1 MALTEY
7 YNLDFDDIK
16 AELKT
21 FFESQDEFTDYNFS
35 GSGLSSLLDVLA
47 YATQY
52 QAFVVNQSVNDL
64 TLANAE
70 LDLQIKKLSNMLN
83 YLPNRKSAPFISV
96 DLQTDTFPIVIPAFS
111 TWSLGSLVLSN
122 VEAITLSD
130 ANTQTVNLYEGVPT
144 TEYFVSDGTDF
155 QEYEL
160 DYDSNIDNTYFEV
173 YVDTPDGSGG
183 YTEDTT
189 PWINVNTGQFE
200 LQENSYYLKYFEK
213 LIVKF
218 DNGNLFSIP
227 TLDQRVRV
235 EYLYTNGTTYNNS
248 SGTVLLTE
256 TGITNSEHLNI
267 ERTLNT
273 VSLTL
278 ASSTGFTVGGDITG
292 DSDNGNDG
300 VGIITAIS
308 GNIVTTSITTG
319 DFVVDNGVDN
329 VNPYVS
335 DETTITTIVENRD
348 LLSSGTD
355 EETNEEIKARAPL
368 FYTTQNRGVTEDDYN
383 IIVQKW
389 SQYATLDSAVVWGG
403 EKEFIDGSNQIIESP
418 ETTRDLGYIYV
429 TALGSDLDY
438 IDTIGTTTNWELL
451 EAHLEKYK
459 FLAIFFKFLDPT
471 FITVKPTVNVE
482 YQALVGVSVDIET
495 TINTY
500 LNTLQGFNNTFYL
513 QELNAYIQELA
524 NVEYHTTTYTTSY
537 TARHEDYKVV
547 RLNGAIDANSIASPA
562 TINGFTLAD
571 DGAGNMTWNSGTV
584 GSVNYTT
591 GFIIIDSS
599 LGGLAEGT
607 AYEVD
612 FDYADQ
618 NTFSLEKES
627 YLMFEDI
634 IYNLL

>member
-96 DLQTDTFPIVIPAFS
+96 DLQTDTFPITIPAFS
-111 TWSLGSLVLSN
+111 TWSLGSLVLAN
-122 VEAITLSD
+122 IDAITLSD

-160 DYDSNIDNTYFEV
+160 DYDANIDNTYFEV
-173 YVDTPDGSGG
+173 YVDTPDGGGG

-248 SGTVLLTE
+248 SGTVLLTQ

-267 ERTLNT
+267 TRTLNT

-292 DSDNGNDG
+292 DGDNGNDG
-300 VGIITAIS
+300 EGIITAIS
-308 GNIVTTSITTG
+308 GDIVTVSITTG
-319 DFVVDNGVDN
+319 DFIVDNGVDN
-329 VNPYVS
+329 ANPYVS
-335 DETTITTIVENRD
+335 DATTISTIIENRD
-348 LLSSGTD
+348 ILSSGTD

-383 IIVQKW
+383 IIIQKW
-389 SQYATLDSAVVWGG
+389 SQYATLDSAVAWGG
-403 EKEFIDGSNQIIESP
+403 EKEFIDGSDQIIESP

-451 EAHLEKYK
+451 ETHLEKYK

-471 FITVKPTVNVE
+471 FVNVTPTVNVA
-482 YQALVGVSVDIET
+482 YQNLVGVNVDVET

-500 LNTLQGFNNTFYL
+500 LDTLQGFNKTFYL
-513 QELNAYIQELA
+513 QALNSYIQELA

-547 RLNGAIDANSIASPA
+547 RLNGAIDANSIASTA

-591 GFIIIDSS
+591 GFIIIDDS

-612 FDYADQ
+612 FDYTDQ

-634 IYNLL
+634 TYNLL